1 MKLTT
6 SLILFFLA
14 LLFTSVI
21 VAQDGSSAADTA
33 AKLRLQLIE
42 VQTKEAELQARLQ
55 QLDEDL
61 KPGNIE
67 RALAGIG
74 STHPEELREHRR
86 RQLTIEKNGVLAQLK
101 TLEASKASLESAI
114 AAAEARAYQQ
124 SAEPSPAISNQ
135 MLMVQPFA
143 GSRWLL
149 IAIWGA
155 VVILIGGVVVFFVR
169 RSWS

>member
-55 QLDEDL
+55 RLDEYL

-67 RALAGIG
+67 QALAGIG

-149 IAIWGA
+149 IAILGA
-155 VVILIGGVVVFFVR
+155 VVILVGGVVVFFVR
-169 RSWS
+169 RS

>member
-21 VAQDGSSAADTA
+21 VAQDSTSAADTA

-42 VQTKEAELQARLQ
+42 VQTKEAELRARLQ

-61 KPGNIE
+61 KPENIE

-86 RQLTIEKNGVLAQLK
+86 RQLMIEKNGVLAQLK
-101 TLEASKASLESAI
+101 TVEASKASLESAI
-114 AAAEARAYQQ
+114 ATAEARAYQQ
-124 SAEPSPAISNQ
+124 SAEPSPAVSNQ
-135 MLMVQPFA
+135 MLMVQPAA

-149 IAIWGA
+149 IATLGA
-155 VVILIGGVVVFFVR
+155 GVILIGGVVVLFLR
-169 RSWS
+169 RT

>member
-1 MKLTT
+1 MKL

-14 LLFTSVI
+14 LLFTSVV
-21 VAQDGSSAADTA
+21 VAQDSTSASDTA

-42 VQTKEAELQARLQ
+42 VQTKEGELRTRLP

-61 KPGNIE
+61 KPENIE
-67 RALAGIG
+67 RSLAGIG

-101 TLEASKASLESAI
+101 TLEASEASLESVI
-114 AAAEARAYQQ
+114 ATADARAYQQ
-124 SAEPSPAISNQ
+124 SAQPSPAVSNQ
-135 MLMVQPFA
+135 MLMVQPFG

-149 IAIWGA
+149 IATLGA
-155 VVILIGGVVVFFVR
+155 VVVLIGGVVVFLMR
-169 RSWS
+169 RS

>member
-1 MKLTT
+1 MKLKT
-6 SLILFFLA
+6 SLIFFFSA
-14 LLFTSVI
+14 LLFASVI
-21 VAQDGSSAADTA
+21 VAQDGNNAADSA

-42 VQTKEAELQARLQ
+42 VQTKEAELRARLQ

-67 RALAGIG
+67 RVLAGIG

-114 AAAEARAYQQ
+114 ATAEARAYQQ
-124 SAEPSPAISNQ
+124 SAEPSPATSNQ
-135 MLMVQPFA
+135 MLMVQTFA

-149 IAIWGA
+149 IATLGA
-155 VVILIGGVVVFFVR
+155 VVILIGGVVVFLMR
-169 RSWS
+169 RT

>member
-33 AKLRLQLIE
+33 AKLRLQLID

-114 AAAEARAYQQ
+114 AEAEARAYQQ

-149 IAIWGA
+149 IAILGA
-155 VVILIGGVVVFFVR
+155 VVILIGGVVVFLVR
-169 RSWS
+169 RS

>member
-21 VAQDGSSAADTA
+21 VAQDSTSAADTA

-42 VQTKEAELQARLQ
+42 VQTKEAELQTRLQ

-67 RALAGIG
+67 RSLAGIG

-86 RQLTIEKNGVLAQLK
+86 RQLTIEKDGVLAQLK

-114 AAAEARAYQQ
+114 ATAEARAYQQ

-135 MLMVQPFA
+135 MLMVQPVA

-149 IAIWGA
+149 IAILGA
-155 VVILIGGVVVFFVR
+155 VVILIGGVVVFLVR
-169 RSWS
+169 RT

>member
-1 MKLTT
+1 MKITV

-21 VAQDGSSAADTA
+21 VAQDNSSAADTA
-33 AKLRLQLIE
+33 AKLRLQLVE
-42 VQTKEAELQARLQ
+42 VQTKEAELQTRLQ

-61 KPGNIE
+61 KPENIE

-74 STHPEELREHRR
+74 STKPEELREHRR

-114 AAAEARAYQQ
+114 AAADSRAYQQ
-124 SAEPSPAISNQ
+124 SANPSPAITNQ
-135 MLMVQPFA
+135 MLMTQPVA
-143 GSRWLL
+143 GSRWPL
-149 IAIWGA
+149 IATLGAVAILLGGA
-155 VVILIGGVVVFFVR
+155 VVFFMR
-169 RSWS
+169 RK

>member
-21 VAQDGSSAADTA
+21 LAQDGTSAADTA

-86 RQLTIEKNGVLAQLK
+86 RQLTIERNGVLAQLK

-114 AAAEARAYQQ
+114 AAAEARAHQQ

-135 MLMVQPFA
+135 MLMVQSFA

-149 IAIWGA
+149 IAILGA
-155 VVILIGGVVVFFVR
+155 VVILIGGVVVFFIR
-169 RSWS
+169 R

>member
-14 LLFTSVI
+14 LLFTSSI
-21 VAQDGSSAADTA
+21 LAQDSTSAADTA

-42 VQTKEAELQARLQ
+42 VQMKQGELRTRLQ

-61 KPGNIE
+61 KPENIE

-74 STHPEELREHRR
+74 STKPEELREHRR
-86 RQLTIEKNGVLAQLK
+86 RQLTIEKNSVLAQLK
-101 TLEASKASLESAI
+101 TLEASNASLESAI
-114 AAAEARAYQQ
+114 ASAEARAYQQ
-124 SAEPSPAISNQ
+124 SAQPSAAISNQ
-135 MLMVQPFA
+135 MLMAQPVA
-143 GSRWLL
+143 GRPWLL
-149 IAIWGA
+149 IATLAA

-169 RSWS
+169 RT

>member
-14 LLFTSVI
+14 LLFTSVV
-21 VAQDGSSAADTA
+21 VAQDGNSAADTA

-42 VQTKEAELQARLQ
+42 VQTKEAELRARLQ

-101 TLEASKASLESAI
+101 TLEATRASLESAI
-114 AAAEARAYQQ
+114 ATAEARAYQQ

-135 MLMVQPFA
+135 FVMTQVA

-149 IAIWGA
+149 IATLGA
-155 VVILIGGVVVFFVR
+155 VVILIGGVVVFFMR
-169 RSWS
+169 RS

>member
-1 MKLTT
+1 MNQRRACSSAAGDNRQRNSETTSFKLRRFSATLRWTQGHSYCNHWSVPKRLSNLEGNCMKLTT
-6 SLILFFLA
+6 NLILFFLA

-21 VAQDGSSAADTA
+21 VAQDSNSAADTA

-42 VQTKEAELQARLQ
+42 VQTKEGELRARLQ

-61 KPGNIE
+61 RPGNIE

-101 TLEASKASLESAI
+101 TLEAS
-114 AAAEARAYQQ
+114 
-124 SAEPSPAISNQ
+124 
-135 MLMVQPFA
+135 
-143 GSRWLL
+143 
-149 IAIWGA
+149 
-155 VVILIGGVVVFFVR
+155 
-169 RSWS
+169 